1 MIEIKRLSDETEQDY
16 FVRICSNKDQYGLSW
31 VEVGQIL
38 NEEFGKD
45 HGESKWRKK
54 YAAFQEGMR
63 YAEDK
68 SVSFDDLTAEL
79 EIKRREL
86 EKEKIRVQDQRRIYK
101 GYVRDEARVEEM
113 KANMLHEIR
122 LLAQSKPL
130 IQEDFSVPV
139 VSERE
144 GLTVFSDWHFGTHA
158 NNAWNKF
165 DNNVFF
171 ERVAYLK
178 NRVIQHG
185 IENGIERLH
194 VAVLGDMISGLIH
207 QTIRI
212 ENTENVSI
220 QTMRVGEVLAE
231 VVNELSEHF
240 SIDYYC
246 VRGNHD
252 RITPQKD
259 LTLSSE
265 SFMDIIHW
273 YVKARLE
280 NNARVTFHE
289 NQIDEELCE
298 INICG
303 DLVYGVHGHK
313 DRPNNVVE
321 NLTLMTGRKPAAVLL
336 GHRHHH
342 FEKEVHGVDI
352 IQNGTLSGV
361 DEFAKDI
368 RATSIPHQKFMV
380 WERELGRLC
389 TYNLRFN

>member
-1 MIEIKRLSDETEQDY
+1 MTNTKRLSDETELDY
-16 FVRICSNKDQYGLSW
+16 FVRICSNKDRYGLSW
-31 VEVGQIL
+31 VEVGEVL
-38 NEEFGKD
+38 NEEFGKN

-54 YAAFQEGMR
+54 YAAFEEGMR

-68 SVSFDDLTAEL
+68 QVSFDDLAAEL
-79 EIKRREL
+79 EIKRREF
-86 EKEKIRVQDQRRIYK
+86 EKEKVRVQDQRREYK
-101 GYVRDEARVEEM
+101 KLLRDDARVEKIKDDM
-113 KANMLHEIR
+113 FDEIR
-122 LLAQSKPL
+122 LLAKSKPL
-130 IQEDFSVPV
+130 VKEAFTVPV
-139 VSERE
+139 TSNRE
-144 GLTVFSDWHFGTHA
+144 GVAVFSDWHFGTTA
-158 NNAWNKF
+158 KNAWNTF
-165 DNNVFF
+165 DNDVFF
-171 ERVAYLK
+171 KRVAYLK
-178 NRVIQHG
+178 DRVIQHG

-212 ENTENVSI
+212 ENSENVSV
-220 QTMRVGEVLAE
+220 QTMRVAEVLSE
-231 VVNELSEHF
+231 VVHELSEHF
-240 SIDYYC
+240 EIDYYC

-273 YVKARLE
+273 FVKARLE
-280 NNARVTFHE
+280 NNARVTFHDNE
-289 NQIDEELCE
+289 IDEELCE

-303 DLVYGVHGHK
+303 ELVYGVHGHK

-321 NLTLMTGRKPAAVLL
+321 NLTLMTGRKPAAILL

-368 RATSIPHQKFMV
+368 RATSIPHQKFLV
-380 WERELGRLC
+380 WEQGIGRLC
-389 TYNLRFN
+389 TYNIRF

>member
-1 MIEIKRLSDETEQDY
+1 MIETKRLTDENDTDF
-16 FVRICSNKDQYGLSW
+16 FVRICSSKERYGLNW
-31 VEVGQIL
+31 VEVAEVL
-38 NEEFGKD
+38 NAEFGKD

-54 YAAFQEGMR
+54 YAAFLEGMQ

-68 SVSFDDLTAEL
+68 QVSFDDLTAEL

-86 EKEKIRVQDQRRIYK
+86 EKEKVRVQDQRREYK
-101 GYVRDEARVEEM
+101 KLLRDDARVEKIKDDM
-113 KANMLHEIR
+113 FDEIR
-122 LLAQSKPL
+122 LLAESKPL
-130 IQEDFSVPV
+130 VKEAFTVPV
-139 VSERE
+139 TSNRE
-144 GLTVFSDWHFGTHA
+144 GVAVFSDWHFGTTA
-158 NNAWNKF
+158 KNAWNTF
-165 DNNVFF
+165 DNDVFF
-171 ERVAYLK
+171 KRVAYLK
-178 NRVIQHG
+178 DRVIQHG

-212 ENTENVSI
+212 ENSENVSV
-220 QTMRVGEVLAE
+220 QTMRVAEVLSE
-231 VVNELSEHF
+231 VVHELSEHF
-240 SIDYYC
+240 EIDYYC

-273 YVKARLE
+273 FVKARLE
-280 NNARVTFHE
+280 KNARVTFHDNE
-289 NQIDEELCE
+289 IDEELCE

-303 DLVYGVHGHK
+303 ELVYGVHGHK

-321 NLTLMTGRKPAAVLL
+321 NLTLMTGRKPAAIFL

-368 RATSIPHQKFMV
+368 RATSIPHQKFLV
-380 WERELGRLC
+380 WEQGIGRLC
-389 TYNLRFN
+389 TYNIRF